1 MHFFRIDTPH
11 LDFTARSARSAQ
23 DQLFTADSAILAAVD
38 LLCFFQMAI
47 FALAAGRSVS
57 AVMSMAFSVADGMLL
72 FQA

>member
-1 MHFFRIDTPH
+1 MDTPSV
-11 LDFTARSARSAQ
+11 DFLAQ
-23 DQLFTADSAILAAVD
+23 DQLFTVDSAILAAVN

-57 AVMSMAFSVADGMLL
+57 GVMSMAFSVADGMLL